1 MSAAK
6 NIIVFQAYGNQSIL
20 NECVFSLLTFTR
32 IGQSF
37 SDLQVWIYTDNE
49 AYFESFTVCPV
60 PIHYRT
66 IDASQIKEWR
76 GATDFVHRVKIQ
88 ILKDLAA
95 IQPQAN
101 ILYLDTDTE
110 FLQPIDTVMQRIAK
124 GQLFM
129 HIDEGVIREEGN
141 PILKK
146 LNKFLADNRSIP
158 VDDGTINV
166 SDDAVMWN
174 AGVLGF
180 RAADAAMLNDVLGV
194 TDVLHKK
201 YQKHIIEQF
210 AFSLIFQNKQQVKA
224 AYPYIMHYW
233 NLKEFRVILDS
244 FFTYFKGCS
253 WTELET
259 YSRLLQVQVYIQQK
273 ANFYQTR
280 SISKKIA
287 KETWQPKIPDW
298 DDLLKQL

>member
-1 MSAAK
+1 MVAAK
-6 NIIVFQAYGNQSIL
+6 NIIVFQAYGNKSIL
-20 NECVFSLLTFTR
+20 NECVFSLLTLTR

-37 SDLQVWIYTDNE
+37 DDLQVWIYTDNE
-49 AYFESFTVCPV
+49 AYFKSFSACPV
-60 PIHYRT
+60 PIHYRA
-66 IDASQIKEWR
+66 IDAAQIKEWR

-88 ILKDLAA
+88 ILRDLAA
-95 IQPQAN
+95 AQQQAN

-110 FLQPIDTVMQRIAK
+110 FIQPVDAMMQRIAE

-129 HIDEGVIREEGN
+129 HIDEGVIRNEGN

-146 LNKFLADNRSIP
+146 LNNFLASNLTIP
-158 VDDGTINV
+158 VKDKTITVGDN
-166 SDDAVMWN
+166 AVMWN

-180 RAADAAMLNDVLGV
+180 RAADAAMLHDVLGV
-194 TDVLHKK
+194 TDVFHKK

-244 FFTYFKGCS
+244 FFAHFKRCS

-287 KETWQPKIPDW
+287 KAIWQPQVPDW
-298 DDLLKQL
+298 NELLKQL

>member
-20 NECVFSLLTFTR
+20 NECVFSLLTLTR

-49 AYFESFTVCPV
+49 AYFKSFTACPV
-60 PIHYRT
+60 PIYYRT
-66 IDASQIKEWR
+66 IDAAQIKEWR

-95 IQPQAN
+95 AQPQAN

-110 FLQPIDTVMQRIAK
+110 FLQPVDTVMQRIAE

-129 HIDEGVIREEGN
+129 HVDEGVIREEGN

-158 VDDGTINV
+158 VDDGTITV
-166 SDDAVMWN
+166 SDDVVMWN

-180 RAADAAMLNDVLGV
+180 RAADAAMLNDVLSV

-210 AFSLIFQNKQQVKA
+210 AFSLIFQNKQQIKA
-224 AYPYIMHYW
+224 AYPCIMHYW

-244 FFTYFKGCS
+244 FFTHFKACS
-253 WTELET
+253 WAELET